1 MKYLLF
7 FSKALVPLVLFYMI
21 GFGLLQKRPVLDDF
35 LDGAKEG
42 IRTTIKV
49 MPTLIGL
56 MTAVGVL
63 RASGFLDFLGELL
76 AEPARLI
83 HLPAPI
89 VPVALVRLVSNAAAT
104 GLVLDI
110 FKTSGPDSAEGMI
123 GSYFNEQYRNGFL
136 LFERLFWSC
145 SYYKNQIC
153 FKRRSGGNSSRSNCQ
168 HFNRHSGRLIN

>member
-1 MKYLLF
+1 MRVLVF
-7 FSKALVPLVLFYMI
+7 ISKALVPLAVFYMV
-21 GFGLLQKRPVLDDF
+21 GFGLLQKRPVLEDF

-42 IRTTIKV
+42 MRTTAQV

-63 RASGFLDFLGELL
+63 RSSGLLDFLCRFLEKP
-76 AEPARLI
+76 AEWL

-110 FKTSGPDSAEGMI
+110 FKTSGPDSVEGMI
-123 GSYFNEQYRNGFL
+123 GSILMSSTETVFYCLSVYFGAACITKTRYALKGALIATAAGMAASIL
-136 LFERLFWSC
+136 L
-145 SYYKNQIC
+145 
-153 FKRRSGGNSSRSNCQ
+153 GTATAV
-168 HFNRHSGRLIN
+168 